1 MTQQRAKSAQSR
13 VCGGLF
19 TPDPTLPADQAGR
32 QVCRCGL
39 IGEAGDAHHTLPD
52 VPEMA
57 EHRRR
62 AGERGGAE

>member
-1 MTQQRAKSAQSR
+1 MTRQRAKSAQSR

-39 IGEAGDAHHTLPD
+39 IGEAGDASGINARP
-52 VPEMA
+52 PP
-57 EHRRR
+57 
-62 AGERGGAE
+62 